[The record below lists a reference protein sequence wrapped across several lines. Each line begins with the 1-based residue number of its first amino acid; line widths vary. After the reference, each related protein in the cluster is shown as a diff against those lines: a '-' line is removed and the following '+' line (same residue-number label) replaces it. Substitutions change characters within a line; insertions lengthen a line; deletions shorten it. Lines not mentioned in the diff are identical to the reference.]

1 LRAITLSRTDTME
14 HIVSHGTKTANLPF
28 SDAVRV
34 GEVLYLSGQLGNIP
48 GTRDLAPGG
57 IEAETRQMMENIAR
71 ILNAQGLSFDNLIR
85 CTVMLADMSQWS
97 AFNEIY
103 VTYFK
108 PGRLPVR
115 SAFGTNG
122 LALGAAVEMECT
134 AWMGKN

>member
-1 LRAITLSRTDTME
+1 ME
-14 HIVSHGTKTANLPF
+14 HIVSHGTKAANLPF
-28 SDAVRV
+28 SDAIRV
-34 GEVLYLSGQLGNIP
+34 GEMLYLSGQLGNLP

-71 ILNAQGLSFDNLIR
+71 VLNGQGLSFDNLVR
-85 CTVMLADMSQWS
+85 CTVMLADMAQWP
-97 AFNEIY
+97 AFNDIY

-115 SAFGTNG
+115 SAFGVKA

-134 AWMGKN
+134 AWMGEE

>member
-1 LRAITLSRTDTME
+1 ME
-14 HIVSHGTKTANLPF
+14 HIVSHGTKAANLPF

-48 GTRDLAPGG
+48 GRRNIVPGG

-71 ILNAQGLSFDNLIR
+71 VLNAQGLSFDHLIR
-85 CTVMLADMSQWS
+85 CTVMLADMSQWP
-97 AFNEIY
+97 AFNEVY

-108 PGRLPVR
+108 PGRLPAR

-134 AWMGKN
+134 AWAGGK

>member
-1 LRAITLSRTDTME
+1 ME
-14 HIVSHGTKTANLPF
+14 HIVSHGTKAANLPF

-48 GTRDLAPGG
+48 GTRNIVSGG

-71 ILNAQGLSFDNLIR
+71 VLNAQGLSFDQLIR
-85 CTVMLADMSQWS
+85 CTVMLADMSQWR
-97 AFNEIY
+97 AFNDIY

-108 PGRLPVR
+108 PGKLPAR

-134 AWMGKN
+134 AWVGER

>member
-1 LRAITLSRTDTME
+1 ME
-14 HIVSHGTKTANLPF
+14 HIVSHGTKAANLPF

-48 GTRDLAPGG
+48 GTRNIVPGG

-71 ILNAQGLSFDNLIR
+71 VLNAQWLSFDHLIR
-85 CTVMLADMSQWS
+85 CTVMLADMSQWP
-97 AFNEIY
+97 AFNEVY

-108 PGRLPVR
+108 PGRLPAR

-134 AWMGKN
+134 AWAGGK

>member
-1 LRAITLSRTDTME
+1 LE
-14 HIVSHGTKTANLPF
+14 HIVSHGTKAANLPF

-34 GEVLYLSGQLGNIP
+34 GEILYLSGQLGNIP
-48 GTRDLAPGG
+48 GTRNIVPGG

-71 ILNAQGLSFDNLIR
+71 VLNAQGLSFDHLIR
-85 CTVMLADMSQWS
+85 CTVMLADMSQWA

-108 PGRLPVR
+108 PGRLPGR

-134 AWMGKN
+134 AWMGDK